1 MNKVSPSYLRATAE
15 GMVKSGSTVHRQVPI
30 LETGEKDLWIYG
42 ASCART
48 SAVFICWRFLKP
60 KGRNGKTEVSPQD
73 KQDFGIWALSKR
85 QGGSMYTSRS
95 TPNEKSVWLQEEN
108 QLIVLQYEHLW
119 RPQAKIRES
128 IE

>member
-1 MNKVSPSYLRATAE
+1 MAE
-15 GMVKSGSTVHRQVPI
+15 SGSAVHRRVPN
-30 LETGEKDLWIYG
+30 LETGEKALWIYG

-48 SAVFICWRFLKP
+48 SAVFISRRSLKP
-60 KGRNGKTEVSPQD
+60 KGRDGREEVSPQD

-95 TPNEKSVWLQEEN
+95 TPNEKSVRLQEEN
-108 QLIVLQYEHLW
+108 QLIVLEYEHLW